1 MNIFYEIKI
10 AIEFELITTDL
21 KDLDC
26 VNKKNEIAIF
36 IQKKLIKSRYKSF
49 TADFSLFLP
58 QIF

>member
-36 IQKKLIKSRYKSF
+36 IQKKI
-49 TADFSLFLP
+49 D
-58 QIF
+58 